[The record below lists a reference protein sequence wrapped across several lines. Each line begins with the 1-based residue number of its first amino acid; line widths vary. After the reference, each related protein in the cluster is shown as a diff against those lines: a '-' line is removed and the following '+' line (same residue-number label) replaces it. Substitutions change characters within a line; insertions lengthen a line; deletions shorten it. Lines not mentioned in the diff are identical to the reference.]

1 MPGSWAL
8 PGTVGQMH
16 SRTRRT
22 AVRHAV
28 SAGALSLL
36 LLGAAACGGSSDEGA
51 DQADGSSSPSPTQQQ
66 PEQAAAP
73 KPELGDVPQ
82 VVAVVNG
89 QKISK
94 QEFADAYRQRLQST
108 AAQGGQAP
116 VDQDQLKKQTAE
128 SLVST
133 ELLAQAAEKKKLR
146 PSAKEV
152 DARIEELAGQ
162 NQMKPAQLLQAL
174 QAQGL
179 DEGAVRDQIGT
190 QVAVEKLV
198 EAEGGSTKP
207 TDQEV
212 RAYYQQVKAQQE
224 QSGGNGQAQQLPPL
238 KQVRPQIEQQL
249 ASQKQAQVAQQLVQR
264 YRRTGTVTINL

>member
-1 MPGSWAL
+1 
-8 PGTVGQMH
+8 MH

-36 LLGAAACGGSSDEGA
+36 LLGAAACGGSSDESA
-51 DQADGSSSPSPTQQQ
+51 DKAEGSASPSPTQQQ
-66 PEQAAAP
+66 PEQPGQPAAP
-73 KPELGDVPQ
+73 EPELGDVPQ

-94 QEFADAYRQRLQST
+94 KTFADAFRQQLQSA
-108 AAQGGQAP
+108 AAQGAQSGAP
-116 VDQDQLKKQTAE
+116 VDQDQLKKQTVE

-133 ELLAQAAEKKKLR
+133 ELLAQAAAKRNLGA
-146 PSAKEV
+146 SGKEV
-152 DARIEELAGQ
+152 DARLTELAGQ

-179 DEGAVRDQIGT
+179 GEAAVRDQIGT

-198 EAEGGSTKP
+198 KAEGGDTKP
-207 TDQEV
+207 TEQEV
-212 RAYYQQVKAQQE
+212 KKYYAQVKAQQAGAE
-224 QSGGNGQAQQLPPL
+224 GQAQQVPPL

-249 ASQKQAQVAQQLVQR
+249 ASQKQAEVAQQLVQR
-264 YRRTGTVTINL
+264 YRRAGKVTINL